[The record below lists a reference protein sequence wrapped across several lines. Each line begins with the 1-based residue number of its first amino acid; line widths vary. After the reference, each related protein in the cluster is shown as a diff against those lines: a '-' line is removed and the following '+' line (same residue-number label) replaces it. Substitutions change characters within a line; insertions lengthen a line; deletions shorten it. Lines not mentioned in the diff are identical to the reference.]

1 MITKENEEKLCSF
14 YASDFHLEMIVLPY
28 INKKLE
34 ENKKVVI
41 LTEENLKD
49 SATILINKINLEEK
63 RKRKLLEIN
72 WENNYNEK
80 IEYLCKCTNKELCI
94 IVAGKEEYMKKI
106 NNILE
111 NMMSKNQVDI
121 VNCFKI
127 DDIKNHMQDIIAKHS
142 KVLNTSGIQKI

>member
-127 DDIKNHMQDIIAKHS
+127 DDIKNHMQYIIAKHS

>member
-1 MITKENEEKLCSF
+1 
-14 YASDFHLEMIVLPY
+14 
-28 INKKLE
+28 
-34 ENKKVVI
+34 
-41 LTEENLKD
+41 
-49 SATILINKINLEEK
+49 
-63 RKRKLLEIN
+63 
-72 WENNYNEK
+72 
-80 IEYLCKCTNKELCI
+80 
-94 IVAGKEEYMKKI
+94 MKKI